1 MGWLS
6 PTVPGMVQSDSP
18 ESSLPIENSP
28 PGIQAMPSGAGPG
41 GAAVLGIVAAK
52 SEGGAAGA
60 PAVFVHEAASSADRA
75 AIASDAGHRAV
86 MRPAIIAPRA
96 ARVTSRALGVLLE
109 LVQHVLQVEGGRLLA
124 LRVVLERGQPL
135 RHVG

>member
-41 GAAVLGIVAAK
+41 GAAVLGIVAAN

-60 PAVFVHEAASSADRA
+60 PAVFVHEAASSADKA

-86 MRPAIIAPRA
+86 MRAIIAPRA

-109 LVQHVLQVEGGRLLA
+109 LVQHVLQVAGGRLLA
-124 LRVVLERGQPL
+124 L
-135 RHVG
+135 